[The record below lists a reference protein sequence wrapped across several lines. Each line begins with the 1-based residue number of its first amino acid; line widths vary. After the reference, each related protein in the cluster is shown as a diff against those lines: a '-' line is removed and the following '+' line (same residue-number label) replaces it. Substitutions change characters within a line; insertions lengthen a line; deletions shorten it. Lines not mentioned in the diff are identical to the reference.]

1 MTYFCLPNIYQK
13 NYYSVNFIPWM
24 TKTLVK
30 KDKIS
35 IFTSWKLFS
44 CEIRSNSLQL
54 KLLRNGEYICF
65 YKLDIF
71 QS

>member
-30 KDKIS
+30 KDKI
-35 IFTSWKLFS
+35 
-44 CEIRSNSLQL
+44 
-54 KLLRNGEYICF
+54 
-65 YKLDIF
+65 
-71 QS
+71 